1 MGKFDGKTAVVTGAS
16 RGIGRAIAKKLAAC
30 GATVI
35 INYNGSE
42 SKAAAVQQE
51 IIDEG
56 GRADIFQCNV
66 SDFAACEAFFK
77 AVTENTAGLIF

>member
-35 INYNGSE
+35 INYNGLTNFY
-42 SKAAAVQQE
+42 AF
-51 IIDEG
+51 
-56 GRADIFQCNV
+56 IF
-66 SDFAACEAFFK
+66 F
-77 AVTENTAGLIF
+77 

>member
-66 SDFAACEAFFK
+66 SDFTACEAFFK
-77 AVTENTAGLIF
+77 AVTEKYGLIF